1 MARWLVVWT
10 AAILTAIWYM
20 GAAVLRG
27 EPVASLLLAVW
38 LIAAAFGR
46 WTGGRRLVRL
56 TWRARRSAGRSAI
69 TAGTTRSSRPRTDCE
84 THALRARN
92 SGHPIEKK
100 GVNVR

>member
-56 TWRARRSAGRSAI
+56 PGGQGAAQAGPRSRLGRRDRAAPGRTAKRRVA
-69 TAGTTRSSRPRTDCE
+69 
-84 THALRARN
+84 RAKFRASN
-92 SGHPIEKK
+92 
-100 GVNVR
+100 